1 MSRTHIIHNI
11 IPDSIADQ
19 LEIEP
24 GDKLLSVNH
33 QTIKDVFDYY
43 EQVEREEII
52 LLIEKADG
60 EQWELEIGKG
70 EEEELGM
77 VFSESLMDEYRSCQ
91 NNCIFC
97 FINQMPKG
105 MRETLYFKDDDSRL
119 SFLQGNY
126 ITLTN
131 ITDEE
136 MERIIKYR
144 LEPINISFHT
154 TNPKLRCEMLNNS
167 TAGVALKR
175 VKKLYQGKI
184 KMNGQIVLCKGINDG
199 VELENTIKDLFEY
212 APVLQSVSIVPVGIT
227 RYREGLVPLEPFTKK
242 DARKVIG
249 LIRKWQKKSLEN
261 EGNHFLHG
269 SDEWYILAEEDLPP
283 EESYDDYLQL
293 ENGVGM
299 MRLFI
304 DEVNEEL
311 VNHLG
316 DHRERNISLVTG
328 ILAAPYLYALCLG
341 IQMKY
346 PHVKFHIHPIHND
359 FFGELI
365 TVSGLITGGDMI
377 RQLKGQE
384 LGDRMLLPIN
394 MLKNEEEIFLD
405 DITVEELSKALQV
418 PVNIVKSSGRDFVEN
433 VLR

>member
-1 MSRTHIIHNI
+1 MSKTHIIHDI
-11 IPDSIADQ
+11 IPNSIANQ
-19 LEIEP
+19 LEIKP
-24 GDKLLSVNH
+24 GDKLLGVNH

-43 EQVEREEII
+43 NQVEKDEII

-60 EQWELEIGKG
+60 EQWELEIEKG

-77 VFSESLMDEYRSCQ
+77 VFSESLMDEYRSCR

-167 TAGVALKR
+167 TAGAALKR

-184 KMNGQIVLCKGINDG
+184 KMNGQIVLCKGVNDG

-212 APVLQSVSIVPVGIT
+212 APILQSVSIVPVGIT
-227 RYREGLVPLEPFTKK
+227 KYREGLVPLEPFTKM
-242 DARKVIG
+242 DARKVIK
-249 LIRKWQKKSLEN
+249 LIRKWQEKSIES

-311 VNHLG
+311 ANHPG
-316 DHRERNISLVTG
+316 DHRERKISLVTG
-328 ILAAPYLYALCLG
+328 TLAAPYLYALCLG

-346 PHVKFHIHPIHND
+346 PHIKIHLHPVHND

-365 TVSGLITGGDMI
+365 TVSGLITGEDII
-377 RQLKGQE
+377 RQLKGEE
-384 LGDRMLLPIN
+384 LGDKMLLPIN
-394 MLKNEEEIFLD
+394 MLKNDEDVFLD

-418 PVNIVKSSGRDFVEN
+418 PVNIVKSNGRDFVEN